1 MKETV
6 IMKKLISVLAV
17 LVCCSSAFS
26 QVSILGKPNRGLHF
40 NLSIASSELPF
51 DGGEARMLSLKPLPG
66 ITVSVDLLGLD
77 FSPGLWMLTDL
88 NIKNGDEENWRT
100 GLVLGFVGYKNALIG
115 VNWNF
120 MQEGK
125 GVQGINKNT
134 LTLVLGLRLKT
145 FGK

>member
-1 MKETV
+1 
-6 IMKKLISVLAV
+6 MKKLISVLAV

-51 DGGEARMLSLKPLPG
+51 NGDEARMLSMKPLPG
-66 ITVSVDLLGLD
+66 ITVSVDVLGLD
-77 FSPGLWMLTDL
+77 FSPGFWLITDL
-88 NIKNGDEENWRT
+88 NIKNGDGSNWRFAP
-100 GLVLGFVGYKNALIG
+100 VLGFVGYKNALIG
-115 VNWNF
+115 IGWNLL
-120 MQEGK
+120 QEGE

-134 LTLVLGLRLKT
+134 LALVLGLRLKT